1 MPPKYKIFYL
11 ILFFLGLFS
20 TAISAATD
28 SHESTSGISRHDI
41 EAYHAYLST
50 RYAPSAE
57 SVGKGRKRR
66 KDKKSELAD
75 STATVDTALQTT
87 GPHRQEPVDTATTGS
102 AHTRGGLISDT
113 TNQASTPSDSTF
125 SLIADTTGIGLD
137 TTSLAPDSA
146 ATDSARAPRKEAFED
161 VITYHA
167 NDSAVFTSNNMGF
180 LFGGGVVTYQTMEL
194 TADEM
199 HMDMD
204 SSQIFATGRPD
215 SVGDIVGKPIFKDP
229 SGEYETSTMKY
240 NFDTQKAFITNV
252 ITQQGEGFLTGGKT
266 KKNPDDSYFLKD
278 GKYTTC
284 DNHEHPHFYLQ
295 LTKAKMRPKKDV
307 VAGPAYMVLGDVPL
321 PLAIPF
327 GYFPFSEKYSSGIIM
342 PTFGDESARGFYLR
356 DGGYYFAI
364 NDYIDLALTG
374 EIYTKGSWGINAQ
387 SAYVKRYKFSGNFF
401 ISYLVT
407 ILGDKGMPDYSKQTN
422 FKLTWSHTQDRKANP
437 NLTFSSS
444 VNFATS
450 GYSHNNLTNYGNS
463 TAFTNNTTSSTVSLS
478 YNIPNSP
485 FSFALTANVT
495 QRNSDSTLNVSFP
508 NLTINMS
515 RIYPFKRKNRVGKEK
530 WYEKISLNYSGNFKN
545 SIQTKQNQ
553 FLKSNLIKDWSNGMQ
568 HNIPVSAT
576 FTAFKYIN
584 ITPSFSFTDRMYTN
598 RVMQSWDPRTSS
610 VVRDTTYGF
619 YNVYNYSFSVSAQTK
634 LYGYYRPLPFIG
646 KKIPMIRHVLTPT
659 VRFSGAPDFG
669 ASRYGY
675 WQRYMRINSDGTPE
689 EVYYSPFSG
698 SSYGVPGRGKTG
710 SVSLSVANNL
720 EMKVN
725 TDKDTTGVRK
735 VSLIENLSASM
746 SYNMA
751 ADSLNWSNLNTSLLI
766 KLTKQFNLQVS
777 AVFDPYTYQ
786 LSSNGSPVKVNVPR
800 WKAGKGFAR
809 LSSAGTSF
817 SYTFNN
823 STFQRKD
830 KKNQPQNEE
839 EPINPE
845 DEILSNADQITES
858 ENNESKEK
866 DEPMK
871 MRDGYMVWEVPW
883 SLSINYSIN
892 YSYGNFN
899 KEKMEYDGRINQN
912 LSISGNIQPTKN
924 WSFSFSAS
932 YNFVTKRL
940 AYMNCNITRDLH
952 CWSMSASLIPVG
964 AFKSYNFS
972 IRVKSSIL
980 SDLKYDKS
988 GNSYDALDW
997 Y

>member
-1 MPPKYKIFYL
+1 MPPKNKSFYIVLIFL
-11 ILFFLGLFS
+11 LFGLFPAQTVEAENNRE
-20 TAISAATD
+20 TARGIPHSAV
-28 SHESTSGISRHDI
+28 
-41 EAYHAYLST
+41 EAYHLYLSSL
-50 RYAPSAE
+50 YADASGRDSNLSDRRE
-57 SVGKGRKRR
+57 RKRR
-66 KDKKSELAD
+66 KNRTDSIPTAEEPVTPADTASHLPAYAGDTLPADTLVRDSMAESDSSILFQD
-75 STATVDTALQTT
+75 STL
-87 GPHRQEPVDTATTGS
+87 
-102 AHTRGGLISDT
+102 L
-113 TNQASTPSDSTF
+113 
-125 SLIADTTGIGLD
+125 
-137 TTSLAPDSA
+137 
-146 ATDSARAPRKEAFED
+146 TDSASTVADSLQTDSTRTPRKEAFED

-167 NDSAVFTSNNMGF
+167 NDSAVFTNNNMGY

-215 SVGDIVGKPIFKDP
+215 SIGDLVGKPVFKDP
-229 SGEYETSTMKY
+229 SGEYETTTMKY
-240 NFDTQKAFITNV
+240 NFDTQKAFITDV

-407 ILGDKGMPDYSKQTN
+407 VLGDKGMPDYSKQTN

-444 VNFATS
+444 VNFSTS
-450 GYSHNNLTNYGNS
+450 GYNHNNLTNYGNS
-463 TAFTNNTTSSTVSLS
+463 STFTSNTTSSTVSLS
-478 YNIPNSP
+478 YNVPNTP
-485 FSFALTANVT
+485 FSLALTANVT

-515 RIYPFKRKNRVGKEK
+515 RIYPFKRKNRAGQEK
-530 WYEKISLNYSGNFKN
+530 WYEKISINYTGNFKN

-553 FLKSNLIKDWSNGMQ
+553 FLKSSLIKDWSNGMQ
-568 HNIPVSAT
+568 HSIPVSAT

-584 ITPSFSFTDRMYTN
+584 ITPSFSFTDRMYTH
-598 RVMQSWDPRTSS
+598 RVMQEWDPRTSS
-610 VVRDTTYGF
+610 VVRDTVYGF

-659 VRFSGAPDFG
+659 VSLSGAPDFG
-669 ASRYGY
+669 SSRYGY
-675 WQRYMRINSDGTPE
+675 WQRYTRIDNDGTPE
-689 EVYYSPFSG
+689 IVYYSPFSG
-698 SSYGVPGRGKTG
+698 SAYGVPGRGKTG
-710 SVSLSVANNL
+710 SVSFSVANNL

-735 VSLIENLSASM
+735 ISLIENLSASM

-751 ADSLNWSNLNTSLLI
+751 ADSLNWSNLNTSILI

-823 STFQRKD
+823 NTFKRKD
-830 KKNQPQNEE
+830 KSSGQQPQEDISIE
-839 EPINPE
+839 NPE
-845 DEILSNADQITES
+845 DEILSNADQITET
-858 ENNESKEK
+858 NKEK
-866 DEPMK
+866 ESEDEPMQ

-892 YSYGNFN
+892 YGYGNFN
-899 KEKMEYDGRINQN
+899 KEKLEYDGRINQN

-932 YNFVTKRL
+932 YNFVTKRI

-952 CWSMSASLIPVG
+952 CWSMSASFIPVG

>member
-1 MPPKYKIFYL
+1 MPPKNKTFYIAL
-11 ILFFLGLFS
+11 LLLFLGLLPAYS
-20 TAISAATD
+20 SAAEND
-28 SHESTSGISRHDI
+28 HENLFGVSDNKI
-41 EAYHAYLST
+41 EAYHAYLSAVYGSHSEET
-50 RYAPSAE
+50 GDNIDKR
-57 SVGKGRKRR
+57 KNKRR
-66 KDKKSELAD
+66 RDKNDFHSDPTYTTD
-75 STATVDTALQTT
+75 SYRKAQ
-87 GPHRQEPVDTATTGS
+87 
-102 AHTRGGLISDT
+102 
-113 TNQASTPSDSTF
+113 DSVMPGQLF
-125 SLIADTTGIGLD
+125 PDNES
-137 TTSLAPDSA
+137 SPDSA
-146 ATDSARAPRKEAFED
+146 AGNFILPTDSSITYGDSTEINDSTILTTDSLATDSAKVPRKEAFQD

-167 NDSAVFTSNNMGF
+167 DDSAVFTNNNMGF
-180 LFGGGVVTYQTMEL
+180 LFGGSIVTYQTMEL

-215 SVGDIVGKPIFKDP
+215 SIGDIVGKPVFKDP

-240 NFDTQKAFITNV
+240 NFDSQKAFITNV
-252 ITQQGEGFLTGGKT
+252 ITQQGEGYLTGGKT

-342 PTFGDESARGFYLR
+342 PTFGDETARGFYLR

-374 EIYTKGSWGINAQ
+374 EIYTKGSWGLNAQ

-401 ISYLVT
+401 LSYLVT
-407 ILGDKGMPDYSKQTN
+407 VLGDKGMPDYSKQTN

-437 NLTFSSS
+437 NLTFSAS

-463 TAFTNNTTSSTVSLS
+463 TAFTTNTTSSTVSLS
-478 YNIPNSP
+478 YNVPNSP
-485 FSFALTANVT
+485 FSIALTANVT

-530 WYEKISLNYSGNFKN
+530 WYEKISFNYTGNLKN
-545 SIQTKQNQ
+545 SIQTKQNM
-553 FLKSNLIKDWSNGMQ
+553 FLKSNLIRDWSNGMQ
-568 HNIPVSAT
+568 HNIPISAT
-576 FTAFKYIN
+576 FSVFKYIN
-584 ITPSFSFTDRMYTN
+584 ITPSFSFTDRMYTH
-598 RVMQSWDPRTSS
+598 RIMQEWDPRSAS

-659 VRFSGAPDFG
+659 IRVSGAPDFG
-669 ASRYGY
+669 SSRYGY
-675 WQRYMRINSDGTPE
+675 WQRYTRINTNGTPE
-689 EVYYSPFSG
+689 EVYYSPFAG
-698 SSYGVPGRGKTG
+698 STYGVPNRGKTG
-710 SVSLSVANNL
+710 TVSFSVANNL

-751 ADSLNWSNLNTSLLI
+751 ADSLNWSNINTSLLI

-786 LSSNGSPVKVNVPR
+786 LSANGSPVRVNVPR

-823 STFQRKD
+823 STFKRKNKSQSSTD
-830 KKNQPQNEE
+830 DNPVE
-839 EPINPE
+839 NPE

-858 ENNESKEK
+858 GQEKEK
-866 DEPMK
+866 DKEDETLK

-892 YSYGNFN
+892 YGYGDFN

-912 LSISGNIQPTKN
+912 LSISGSIQPTKN

-932 YNFVTKRL
+932 YNFVTHRL
-940 AYMNCNITRDLH
+940 AYMNCNLTRDMH
-952 CWSMSASLIPVG
+952 CWSMSASFIPVG
-964 AFKSYNFS
+964 AYKSYNFS

>member
-1 MPPKYKIFYL
+1 MPPKNKTFYIAL
-11 ILFFLGLFS
+11 LFLFLGLLPAYS
-20 TAISAATD
+20 SAAEND
-28 SHESTSGISRHDI
+28 HENLFGVSDNKI
-41 EAYHAYLST
+41 EAYHAYLSAVYGSHSEET
-50 RYAPSAE
+50 GDNIDKR
-57 SVGKGRKRR
+57 KNKRR
-66 KDKKSELAD
+66 RDKNDFRSDPTYTTD
-75 STATVDTALQTT
+75 SSRKAQ
-87 GPHRQEPVDTATTGS
+87 
-102 AHTRGGLISDT
+102 
-113 TNQASTPSDSTF
+113 DSVMPGQLF
-125 SLIADTTGIGLD
+125 PDNES
-137 TTSLAPDSA
+137 SPDSA
-146 ATDSARAPRKEAFED
+146 AGNFILPTDSSITYGDSTEINDSTILTTDSLATDSAKVPRKEAFQD

-167 NDSAVFTSNNMGF
+167 DDSAVFTNNNMGF
-180 LFGGGVVTYQTMEL
+180 LFGGSIVTYQTMEL

-215 SVGDIVGKPIFKDP
+215 SIGDIVGKPVFKDP

-240 NFDTQKAFITNV
+240 NFDSQKAFITNV
-252 ITQQGEGFLTGGKT
+252 ITQQGEGYLTGGKT

-342 PTFGDESARGFYLR
+342 PTFGDETARGFYLR

-374 EIYTKGSWGINAQ
+374 EIYTKGSWGLNAQ

-401 ISYLVT
+401 LSYLVT
-407 ILGDKGMPDYSKQTN
+407 VLGDKGMPDYSKQTN
-422 FKLTWSHTQDRKANP
+422 FKLTWSHTQDQKANP
-437 NLTFSSS
+437 NLTFSAS

-463 TAFTNNTTSSTVSLS
+463 TAFTTNTTSSTVSLS
-478 YNIPNSP
+478 YNVPNSP
-485 FSFALTANVT
+485 FSIALTANVT

-530 WYEKISLNYSGNFKN
+530 WYEKISFNYTGNLKN
-545 SIQTKQNQ
+545 SIQTKQNM
-553 FLKSNLIKDWSNGMQ
+553 FLKSNLIRDWSNGMQ
-568 HNIPVSAT
+568 HNIPISAT
-576 FTAFKYIN
+576 FSVFKYIN
-584 ITPSFSFTDRMYTN
+584 ITPSFSFTDRMYTH
-598 RVMQSWDPRTSS
+598 RIMQEWDPRSAS

-659 VRFSGAPDFG
+659 IRVSGAPDFG
-669 ASRYGY
+669 SSRYGY
-675 WQRYMRINSDGTPE
+675 WQRYTRINTNGTPE
-689 EVYYSPFSG
+689 EVYYSPFAG
-698 SSYGVPGRGKTG
+698 STYGVPNRGKTG
-710 SVSLSVANNL
+710 TVSFSVANNL

-751 ADSLNWSNLNTSLLI
+751 ADSLNWSNINTSLLI

-786 LSSNGSPVKVNVPR
+786 LSANGSPVRVNVPR

-823 STFQRKD
+823 STFKRKNKSQSSTD
-830 KKNQPQNEE
+830 DNPVE
-839 EPINPE
+839 NPE

-858 ENNESKEK
+858 GQEKEK
-866 DEPMK
+866 DKEDETLK

-892 YSYGNFN
+892 YGYGDFN

-912 LSISGNIQPTKN
+912 LSISGSIQPTKN

-932 YNFVTKRL
+932 YNFVTHRL
-940 AYMNCNITRDLH
+940 AYMNCNLTRDMH
-952 CWSMSASLIPVG
+952 CWSMSASFIPVG
-964 AFKSYNFS
+964 AYKSYNFS

>member
-1 MPPKYKIFYL
+1 MPPKNKTFYIAL
-11 ILFFLGLFS
+11 LFLFLGLFPAYS
-20 TAISAATD
+20 SVAEND
-28 SHESTSGISRHDI
+28 HESYFGVSDNKI
-41 EAYHAYLST
+41 EAYHAYLSAVYGGNSEET
-50 RYAPSAE
+50 GGNIY
-57 SVGKGRKRR
+57 KRKNRR
-66 KDKKSELAD
+66 RRDKNDSRID
-75 STATVDTALQTT
+75 STYTT
-87 GPHRQEPVDTATTGS
+87 DSSRKVQDSIMPEPLFSGNGS
-102 AHTRGGLISDT
+102 SPDSVIGNFILPTDSSIIH
-113 TNQASTPSDSTF
+113 SDSTEINDSTNLAID
-125 SLIADTTGIGLD
+125 SL
-137 TTSLAPDSA
+137 
-146 ATDSARAPRKEAFED
+146 ATDSAKVPRKEAFQD

-167 NDSAVFTSNNMGF
+167 DDSAVFTNNNMGF
-180 LFGGGVVTYQTMEL
+180 LFGGGIVTYQTMEL

-215 SVGDIVGKPIFKDP
+215 SIGDIVGKPVFKDP

-240 NFDTQKAFITNV
+240 NFDSQKAFITNV
-252 ITQQGEGFLTGGKT
+252 ITQQGEGYLTGGKT

-342 PTFGDESARGFYLR
+342 PTFGDETARGFYLR

-374 EIYTKGSWGINAQ
+374 EIYTKGSWGLNAQ
-387 SAYVKRYKFSGNFF
+387 SAYVKRYKFFGNFF
-401 ISYLVT
+401 LSYLVT
-407 ILGDKGMPDYSKQTN
+407 VLGDKGMPDYSKQTN
-422 FKLTWSHTQDRKANP
+422 FKLTWSHSQDRKANP
-437 NLTFSSS
+437 NLTFSAS

-463 TAFTNNTTSSTVSLS
+463 TAFTTNTTSSTVSLS
-478 YNIPNSP
+478 YNVPNSP
-485 FSFALTANVT
+485 FSIALTANVT

-530 WYEKISLNYSGNFKN
+530 WYEKISFNYTGNFKN
-545 SIQTKQNQ
+545 SIQTKQNM
-553 FLKSNLIKDWSNGMQ
+553 FLKSNLIRDWSNGMQ
-568 HNIPVSAT
+568 HNIPISAT
-576 FTAFKYIN
+576 FSVFKYIN
-584 ITPSFSFTDRMYTN
+584 ITPSFSFTDRMYTH
-598 RVMQSWDPRTSS
+598 RIMQEWDPRSAS

-634 LYGYYRPLPFIG
+634 IYGYYRPLPFIG

-659 VRFSGAPDFG
+659 VRVSGAPDFG
-669 ASRYGY
+669 SSRYGY
-675 WQRYMRINSDGTPE
+675 WQRYTRINTNGTPE
-689 EVYYSPFSG
+689 EVYYSPFTG
-698 SSYGVPGRGKTG
+698 STYGVPSRGKTG
-710 SVSLSVANNL
+710 TVSFSVANNL

-751 ADSLNWSNLNTSLLI
+751 ADSLNWSNINTSLLI

-786 LSSNGSPVKVNVPR
+786 LSANGSPVKVNVPR

-823 STFQRKD
+823 STFKRKNKSQSSTD
-830 KKNQPQNEE
+830 DNPVE
-839 EPINPE
+839 NPE

-858 ENNESKEK
+858 GQEKEK
-866 DEPMK
+866 NEEDETLK

-892 YSYGNFN
+892 YGYGDFN

-912 LSISGNIQPTKN
+912 LSISGSIQPTKN

-932 YNFVTKRL
+932 YNFVTRRL
-940 AYMNCNITRDLH
+940 AYMNCNLTRDMH
-952 CWSMSASLIPVG
+952 CWSMSASFIPVG
-964 AFKSYNFS
+964 AYKSYNFS

>member
-1 MPPKYKIFYL
+1 MAYPTP
-11 ILFFLGLFS
+11 ILKPITTTCVPYTQTTQNTKAPSPTERSGNS
-20 TAISAATD
+20 EKNRTD
-28 SHESTSGISRHDI
+28 STQTVGNVTPMTDSASD
-41 EAYHAYLST
+41 LST
-50 RYAPSAE
+50 YAGNTFPTDTVAQDSLAENDSSIVFQDSTLLNDSA
-57 SVGKGRKRR
+57 SIAA
-66 KDKKSELAD
+66 DSLQAD
-75 STATVDTALQTT
+75 ST
-87 GPHRQEPVDTATTGS
+87 
-102 AHTRGGLISDT
+102 
-113 TNQASTPSDSTF
+113 
-125 SLIADTTGIGLD
+125 
-137 TTSLAPDSA
+137 
-146 ATDSARAPRKEAFED
+146 RAPRKESFED

-167 NDSAVFTSNNMGF
+167 NDSAVFTNNNMGY

-215 SVGDIVGKPIFKDP
+215 SIGDLVGKPVFKDP
-229 SGEYETSTMKY
+229 SGEYETTTMKY
-240 NFDTQKAFITNV
+240 NFDTQKAFITDV

-284 DNHEHPHFYLQ
+284 DNHEHPHFYLK

-407 ILGDKGMPDYSKQTN
+407 VLGDKGMPDYSKQTN

-444 VNFATS
+444 VNFSTS
-450 GYSHNNLTNYGNS
+450 GYNHNNLTNYGNS
-463 TAFTNNTTSSTVSLS
+463 STFTSNTTSSTVSLS
-478 YNIPNSP
+478 YNVPNTP
-485 FSFALTANVT
+485 FSLALTANVT

-515 RIYPFKRKNRVGKEK
+515 RVYPFKRKNRAGQEK
-530 WYEKISLNYSGNFKN
+530 WYEKISINYTGNFKN

-568 HNIPVSAT
+568 HSIPVSAT

-584 ITPSFSFTDRMYTN
+584 ITPSFSFTDRMYTH
-598 RVMQSWDPRTSS
+598 RVMQEWDPRSSS
-610 VVRDTTYGF
+610 VVRDTVYGF

-659 VRFSGAPDFG
+659 VSLSGAPDFG
-669 ASRYGY
+669 SSRYGY
-675 WQRYMRINSDGTPE
+675 WQRYTRIDNNGTPE
-689 EVYYSPFSG
+689 VVYYSPFSG
-698 SSYGVPGRGKTG
+698 SAYEVPGRGKTG
-710 SVSLSVANNL
+710 SVSFSVANNL

-735 VSLIENLSASM
+735 ISLIENLSASM

-751 ADSLNWSNLNTSLLI
+751 ADSLNWSNLNTSILI

-823 STFQRKD
+823 DTFKRKD
-830 KKNQPQNEE
+830 KSTSQTSGDDA
-839 EPINPE
+839 PIENPE
-845 DEILSNADQITES
+845 DEILSNADQIAEADKDKES
-858 ENNESKEK
+858 EE
-866 DEPMK
+866 EPMK

-899 KEKMEYDGRINQN
+899 KEKLEYDGRINQN